1 MGGGVSQLLRRV
13 EEVLLLIPLMNVS
26 ASVPVSAGASHGV
39 KLARAGANLAVLVL
53 LQLVVVAV
61 EILPAAAATVVM
73 TVAMAVISSTMVTV
87 IIVPV
92 GGAKKT

>member
-13 EEVLLLIPLMNVS
+13 EVLLLIPLMNVS

-53 LQLVVVAV
+53 LQLVVIAV
-61 EILPAAAATVVM
+61 EILPAAAAVVM
-73 TVAMAVISSTMVTV
+73 TVAMAVISSTVVTV

>member
-1 MGGGVSQLLRRV
+1 MGGVSQLLRRV

-61 EILPAAAATVVM
+61 EILTAAAADTVVM
-73 TVAMAVISSTMVTV
+73 TVTMAVISSTMVTV

>member
-13 EEVLLLIPLMNVS
+13 EVLLLIPLMNVS

-53 LQLVVVAV
+53 LQLVVIAV
-61 EILPAAAATVVM
+61 EILPAATVVM
-73 TVAMAVISSTMVTV
+73 TVAMAVISSTVVTV

-92 GGAKKT
+92 GGGAKKT